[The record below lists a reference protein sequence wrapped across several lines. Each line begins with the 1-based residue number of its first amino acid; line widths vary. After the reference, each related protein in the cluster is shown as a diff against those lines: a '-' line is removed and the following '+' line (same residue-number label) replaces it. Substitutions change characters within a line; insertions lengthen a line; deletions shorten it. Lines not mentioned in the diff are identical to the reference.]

1 MRTNWVVY
9 KEVSRVYRDV
19 HSALPWDVANLGWV
33 VFHAVYDAVRV
44 APATAVTGAVRGDPA
59 HPSLSTFLIDTGA
72 DAA

>member
-1 MRTNWVVY
+1 MANRVVCGG
-9 KEVSRVYRDV
+9 VTRVYRDV

-33 VFHAVYDAVRV
+33 IFHAVYDAVRV
-44 APATAVTGAVRGDPA
+44 ALATAVTGAVGGDPA